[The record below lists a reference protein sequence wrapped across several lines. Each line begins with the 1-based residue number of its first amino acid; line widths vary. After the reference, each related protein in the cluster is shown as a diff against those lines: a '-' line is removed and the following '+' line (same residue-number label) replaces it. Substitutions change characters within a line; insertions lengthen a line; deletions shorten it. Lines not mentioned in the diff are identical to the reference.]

1 MIYKSGKV
9 GYYKSYEYAKKI
21 LSKMKKIT
29 AFKAFSNKDHD
40 YYEVIDNTKNYYNLI
55 LFDED
60 SNQYWFDTNCGY
72 KGMGSVYS
80 EKILMLVGIRDDYN
94 IAFEKEIY
102 KFNLCPINKLNIL
115 VVEIDLLN
123 NIEKYF
129 IKSLI
134 SLDFENPYLRYKALD
149 SLQVFGAI
157 KSINNAIGG
166 DLYIKYF
173 DNYAPEENVISKP
186 GINNILFL
194 DSYLDKDVKSNI
206 SNNIKNLLQ
215 LKNNMFIKEVK
226 KTEYGIYTLGYI
238 SNQEA
243 PASISGK

>member
-21 LSKMKKIT
+21 LSKMKKII
-29 AFKAFSNKDHD
+29 AFKAFSNKEHD

-80 EKILMLVGIRDDYN
+80 EKILRLVGIREDYN